1 MKKFKDSCDNCH
13 KFDFCRGYKD
23 RVLCEECIEKG
34 FGDLAPIVEE
44 KKAKERE
51 GVLKGQYAFKI

>member
-34 FGDLAPIVEE
+34 FGKLAPIIEVKKE
-44 KKAKERE
+44 KNGA
-51 GVLKGQYAFKI
+51 LKGQLGFKI